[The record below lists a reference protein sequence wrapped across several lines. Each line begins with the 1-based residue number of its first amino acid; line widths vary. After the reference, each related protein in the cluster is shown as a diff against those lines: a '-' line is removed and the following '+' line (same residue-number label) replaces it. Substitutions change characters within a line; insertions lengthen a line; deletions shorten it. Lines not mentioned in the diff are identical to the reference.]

1 MVDISKIRNVTI
13 VGAGV
18 LGHGIA
24 QLALMAGFEKITLVD
39 LNMDLLNNAAEK
51 IRGYLTR
58 LSSEEQFKQM
68 LDAFENMKL
77 LFTGKNL
84 QKVIK
89 DPIRFGKLAEGVSV
103 DELMKRLIKE
113 IDLKKAVADADYVI
127 EAVSEIMNV
136 KQEMFKKLV
145 KYTPSHVVLAT
156 NSSSLSITKIAEHS
170 GNPERIIGMH
180 FFSPII
186 SPLIEI
192 TRGEKSSNESI
203 EIGGAIGQ
211 KLPCLIG
218 KRMIIKLEKES
229 PGFIANRIMSASGI
243 YLTWATDRA
252 VEKGIPL
259 EGLNADVGIL
269 SSAGAG
275 IFGMQDYIGLDVIY
289 DVQKYLE
296 GALSPDFAPGKVLT
310 KLIDEGNFGVKT
322 GKGYYEWKDN
332 GKLKTELKSS
342 QPAGLINLE
351 AMLAI
356 QLNEGCRILEEGVVK
371 GYKTIDK
378 AIIKGYLQPGPFAT
392 GKRNYEELC
401 KILESLS
408 EQTGIQYFKPCN
420 LMKSGDFLK
429 RR

>member
-1 MVDISKIRNVTI
+1 MVDVNNIKNVAI
-13 VGAGV
+13 IGAGV
-18 LGHGIA
+18 LGHSIA
-24 QLALMAGFEKITLVD
+24 QVALMAGFEKITLVD
-39 LNMDLLNNAAEK
+39 LNMDLLNSAGEK
-51 IRGYLTR
+51 IEGYLTR
-58 LSSEEQFKQM
+58 LNSEEQFKQM
-68 LDAFENMKL
+68 LETFDSLKT

-84 QKVIK
+84 TNALK
-89 DPIRFGKLAEGVSV
+89 DPIRFGQLAEGVSV
-103 DELMKRLIKE
+103 EELMKRLIKE
-113 IDLKKAVADADYVI
+113 VNLKKAVADADYVI
-127 EAVSEIMNV
+127 EAVSEVMEV

-145 KYTPSHVVLAT
+145 EYTPSHVVLAT

-170 GNPERIIGMH
+170 GSPERIIGMH
-180 FFSPII
+180 FFNAVI

-218 KRMIIKLEKES
+218 KRTIIKLEKES

-269 SSAGAG
+269 TAG
-275 IFGMQDYIGLDVIY
+275 IFAMQDSIGLNVIY
-289 DVQKYLE
+289 DVSKYLE
-296 GALSPDFAPGKVLT
+296 ATLSPDFAPGKVLS
-310 KLIDEGNFGVKT
+310 KLVDEGNWGMKS
-322 GKGYYEWKDN
+322 GKGYYEWNDN
-332 GKLKTELKSS
+332 GTLKTEVKKA
-342 QPAGLINLE
+342 QPAGLLKPE
-351 AMLAI
+351 AFIAI

-371 GYKTIDK
+371 GYRTIDK
-378 AIIKGYLQPGPFAT
+378 AIIKGYLSPGPFAT
-392 GKRNYEELC
+392 GKRNYEEYCNL
-401 KILESLS
+401 LEELS

-420 LMKSGDFLK
+420 LMKSGDFLT